1 MTKKKKAKAVAPK
14 HERTEAEESL
24 VSEHQRRA
32 EGRPQPPKI
41 STKSQDG
48 GIFRVETNHPDA
60 AVAEA
65 ALLSAFGTTDQ
76 GVVDLLL
83 SQLMNTTDKLE
94 EISEARVNGNLALMA
109 GIAPQDETE
118 GMLAVQMVAV
128 HYATMT
134 MAARLNRV
142 ETIDQQ
148 NSAERAFIKLART
161 FTTQMEALNRY
172 RGKGQQKMTV
182 EHVHVYEGG
191 QAVVGNVQGGG
202 GENKTEGQPHAK
214 ATDA

>member
-1 MTKKKKAKAVAPK
+1 
-14 HERTEAEESL
+14 
-24 VSEHQRRA
+24 
-32 EGRPQPPKI
+32 
-41 STKSQDG
+41 
-48 GIFRVETNHPDA
+48 
-60 AVAEA
+60 
-65 ALLSAFGTTDQ
+65 
-76 GVVDLLL
+76 
-83 SQLMNTTDKLE
+83 MNTTDKLE

-148 NSAERAFIKLART
+148 NSAERAFNKLART

-172 RGKGQQKMTV
+172 RGKGQQKMIV
-182 EHVHVYEGG
+182 EHVHVHEGG
-191 QAVVGNVQGGG
+191 QAIVGNVQGGG
-202 GENKTEGQPHAK
+202 GETKKEGKPHAIAHAPVTPMPSQDEGGDVMPIPGNAQRK
-214 ATDA
+214 VPVARR